1 MHDMPMMAT
10 GRKLPSVYFRELDL
24 PEVREWEI
32 GSKHQI
38 VIQVEV
44 LGKENMKAHPE
55 FNKAPQ
61 KDKRSLEG
69 HFQIVSLKAVGEK
82 DKHSREK
89 KGYL

>member
-10 GRKLPSVYFRELDL
+10 GRRLPSVYFRELDL
-24 PEVREWEI
+24 PEVKEWEI
-32 GSKHQI
+32 GEKYQI
-38 VIQVEV
+38 VIQVEM
-44 LGKENMKAHPE
+44 LGKENMKADPA

-69 HFQIVSLKAVGEK
+69 HFQIVSLKAVGGN
-82 DKHSREK
+82 DKHSRGK